1 MHLKSLTLRGF
12 KSFASATTLRFE
24 PGITCVVGPNG
35 SGKSNVVDALSWVMG
50 EQGAKSLRGGKMEDV
65 IFAGTTGRPPLGRA
79 EVSLTIDNADGALP
93 IDYAEVTITRIMFRN
108 GGSEYQLNGD
118 TCRLLDIQELL
129 SDSGIG
135 REMHVIVGQGQ
146 LDGVLHADPTGRR
159 AFIEEAAGV
168 LKHRKRKE
176 KALRKLDAMQANL
189 ARVQDLTDELRRQ
202 LKPLGRQAAVARR
215 AAVIQADLRDA
226 RLRLLA
232 DDLVTLREAL
242 RAEVADEAELKRR
255 KEAAEAE
262 LRAAQ
267 QREAALEEQVRRLAP
282 RLRDAQQTWYE
293 LSQLAERVRG
303 TISLADA
310 RVKSATSA
318 PGEERRGRDPEDMER
333 EAARIR
339 EQEAELE
346 AALEAA
352 SRALDDTVAHRAE
365 LERSLAEEERRL
377 KDVARAIADR
387 REGLARLQ
395 GQVNAARGR
404 AGSARAEI
412 ERLAASRDEAQ
423 TRAVAAQEE
432 YEQLKAEVDG
442 LDADDAE
449 LAERH
454 EAAKRELAE
463 AEAALS
469 AAREA
474 ATAAER
480 ERAATSARHDALA
493 LGLRRKDGTGALMAA
508 ADRLGG
514 LLGPAAELLTVTP
527 GFEVPVATA
536 LGAAADA
543 IAVSGPHA
551 AADAIRLLRADD
563 AGRATL
569 LLTTPAA
576 EGEESPSANLAESPS
591 AALAEPPSA
600 ALAESPSAAPE
611 PGGPGEPAPGGAL
624 VPGTRV
630 EGAARSEPDQGPA
643 PRSATTPAAPG
654 PLGRPTEPG
663 GAPGA
668 DAERPTA
675 GAGSPAGAPEGPG
688 EAADGAV
695 AVPGTRSPDGSVNE
709 SSGSD
714 EGSRPGGA
722 DPWGTAPGSAQAVTD
737 TPGASSEAEDSAAPG
752 TRAPGADAVSRGDTG
767 VASASAGPGADR
779 PAVPGTRPEASGDE
793 GRDPRTASDGA
804 PAASAPG
811 GTVSGAAVAA
821 VAGSAAS
828 VVSARVP
835 RPAGGEAAVAG
846 AVPGG
851 GPGGK
856 AAAVEALPW
865 VADLVAG
872 PAALLPAVRRLL
884 DGMVVVGTLEEAE
897 ELLARRPE
905 LTAVTAEGDL
915 LGAHFAQGGSAGAPT
930 LLEVQASVD
939 EAAAELER
947 LAVRC
952 EELAGAQRAA
962 QERRAECLAL
972 VEELAGRRSA
982 ADREKSRVAQSLGRL
997 AGQARGAAGEAE
1009 RSTAAVA
1016 RAEEALER
1024 ATEEAEELAE
1034 RLAVAEEEPGE
1045 EEPDT
1050 SVRDR
1055 LAADGAN
1062 ARQTE
1067 MEARLQV
1074 RTHEERVKGLAGRAD
1089 ALDRGARAERE
1100 ARARAEQRRARLRHE
1115 AEVASA
1121 VASGAR
1127 QLLAHVEVSLVRAER
1142 ERDAAER
1149 AKAERERE
1157 LDAARGQGRDLKGE
1171 LDKLTDSVHRGEV
1184 LGAEKRMR
1192 IEQLETKAL
1201 EELGVEPAGLMAE
1214 YGPDQLVP
1222 PSPPAEGEVLPE
1234 DPEHPRN
1241 QPVRYVRAQQEKR
1254 LRAAE
1259 RAYQQLGKVNPLA
1272 LEEFAALEERHQFL
1286 SEQLEDLKKTR
1297 ADLLQVVKEVDE
1309 RVEQVFTEAYR
1320 DTARE
1325 FEGVFSRLFPGGEGR
1340 LVLTDPE
1347 NMLTTG
1353 VDVEA
1358 RPPGKKVKRLSLL
1371 SGGER
1376 SLTAVA
1382 LLVSIFK
1389 ARPSPFYVMD
1399 EVEAALDDTNLQRLI
1414 RIMQELQ
1421 EASQL
1426 IVITHQKRT
1435 MEVADA
1441 LYGVSMQGDG
1451 VSKVISQRL
1460 R

>member
-1 MHLKSLTLRGF
+1 MHLKALTLRGF

-79 EVSLTIDNADGALP
+79 EVSLTIDNSDGALP
-93 IDYAEVTITRIMFRN
+93 IEYAEVTITRIMFRN
-108 GGSEYQLNGD
+108 GGSEYQINGD

-146 LDGVLHADPTGRR
+146 LDSVLHADPMGRR

-232 DDLVTLREAL
+232 DDLVRLRQAL
-242 RAEVADEAELKRR
+242 NTEIADEAALKER
-255 KEAAEAE
+255 KEAAEQE
-262 LRAAQ
+262 LRKAV
-267 QREAALEEQVRRLAP
+267 QREGLLEDEVRQLTP
-282 RLRDAQQTWYE
+282 RLQRAQQTWYE

-303 TISLADA
+303 TISLAEA

-318 PGEERRGRDPEDMER
+318 PPEERRGRDPEDMER

-352 SRALDDTVAHRAE
+352 EHALEDTVAHRSE
-365 LERSLAEEERRL
+365 LERELTAEERRL
-377 KDVARAIADR
+377 KDVARSIADR
-387 REGLARLQ
+387 REHLARLN
-395 GQVNAARGR
+395 GQVNAARSR
-404 AGSARAEI
+404 AASAQAEI
-412 ERLAASRDEAQ
+412 DRLAATRDEAQ
-423 TRAVAAQEE
+423 ERAVTAQEE
-432 YEQLKAEVDG
+432 YEALQAEVDG
-442 LDADDAE
+442 LDAGDAE
-449 LAERH
+449 LTERH
-454 EAAKRELAE
+454 EETKRHLSE
-463 AEAALS
+463 AEAALT

-480 ERAATSARHDALA
+480 KRAATQARHEALA
-493 LGLRRKDGTGALMAA
+493 LGLRRKDGTGILLGAQ
-508 ADRLGG
+508 DRLTGI
-514 LLGPAAELLTVTP
+514 LGPAAELLTVTP
-527 GFEVPVATA
+527 GHEVA
-536 LGAAADA
+536 LAAAFGAAADA
-543 IAVSGPHA
+543 IAVTTPAS
-551 AADAIRLLRADD
+551 AADAIRLLRKQDG
-563 AGRATL
+563 GRAAL
-569 LLTTPAA
+569 LL
-576 EGEESPSANLAESPS
+576 
-591 AALAEPPSA
+591 
-600 ALAESPSAAPE
+600 
-611 PGGPGEPAPGGAL
+611 
-624 VPGTRV
+624 
-630 EGAARSEPDQGPA
+630 
-643 PRSATTPAAPG
+643 
-654 PLGRPTEPG
+654 
-663 GAPGA
+663 
-668 DAERPTA
+668 
-675 GAGSPAGAPEGPG
+675 AGAPDAPTPVTGTPQR
-688 EAADGAV
+688 GA
-695 AVPGTRSPDGSVNE
+695 GN
-709 SSGSD
+709 
-714 EGSRPGGA
+714 GA
-722 DPWGTAPGSAQAVTD
+722 TSHDAP
-737 TPGASSEAEDSAAPG
+737 
-752 TRAPGADAVSRGDTG
+752 ADARQRF
-767 VASASAGPGADR
+767 A
-779 PAVPGTRPEASGDE
+779 
-793 GRDPRTASDGA
+793 
-804 PAASAPG
+804 
-811 GTVSGAAVAA
+811 
-821 VAGSAAS
+821 
-828 VVSARVP
+828 
-835 RPAGGEAAVAG
+835 
-846 AVPGG
+846 
-851 GPGGK
+851 
-856 AAAVEALPW
+856 
-865 VADLVAG
+865 ADLVRA
-872 PAALLPAVRRLL
+872 PADLMPAVRRLL
-884 DGMVVVGTLEEAE
+884 HNYVVVETLEDAE
-897 ELLARRPE
+897 QLVYTQPE

-915 LGAHFAQGGSAGAPT
+915 LGAHFAHGGSAGAPS

-939 EAAAELER
+939 EAAAELEE
-947 LAVRC
+947 LAIRC
-952 EELAGAQRAA
+952 EELATAQQTATERRRERAA
-962 QERRAECLAL
+962 Q
-972 VEELAGRRSA
+972 VEELGERRRA
-982 ADREKSRVAQSLGRL
+982 AEREKSAVAQQLGRL

-1009 RSTAAVA
+1009 RSAAAAA
-1016 RAEEALER
+1016 RAQDALDK
-1024 ATEEAEELAE
+1024 AVEEAEVLAE
-1034 RLAVAEEEPGE
+1034 RLAVAEEMPVE

-1089 ALDRGARAERE
+1089 SLDRGARAERE
-1100 ARARAEQRRARLRHE
+1100 ARARAEQRLARLRHE
-1115 AEVASA
+1115 AGVAEA
-1121 VASGAR
+1121 VAFGAR
-1127 QLLAHVEVSLVRAER
+1127 QLLAHVEVSLRRADEER
-1142 ERDAAER
+1142 TAADAA
-1149 AKAERERE
+1149 KARREQE
-1157 LDAARGQGRDLKGE
+1157 LTAARNQGRDLKGE

-1201 EELGVEPAGLMAE
+1201 EELGVEPSGLIEE
-1214 YGPDQLVP
+1214 YGPHQLVP
-1222 PSPPAEGEVLPE
+1222 PSLAAEGEVLPD
-1234 DPEHPRN
+1234 DPEDPRN
-1241 QPVRYVRAQQEKR
+1241 QPRTFHRAEQEKR
-1254 LRAAE
+1254 LKSAE

-1272 LEEFAALEERHQFL
+1272 LEEFAALEERHKFL

-1320 DTARE
+1320 DTALQ

-1340 LVLTDPE
+1340 LILTDPD

>member
-1 MHLKSLTLRGF
+1 MHLKALTLRGF

-35 SGKSNVVDALSWVMG
+35 SGKSNVVDALTWVMG
-50 EQGAKSLRGGKMEDV
+50 EHSAKSLRGGKMEDV

-79 EVSLTIDNADGALP
+79 EVSLTIDNSDGALP
-93 IDYAEVTITRIMFRN
+93 IEYAEVTITRIMFRN
-108 GGSEYQLNGD
+108 GGSEYQINGD

-146 LDGVLHADPTGRR
+146 LDSVLHADPMGRR

-232 DDLVTLREAL
+232 DDLVKLRQAL
-242 RAEVADEAELKRR
+242 RAEVADEAALKER
-255 KEAAEAE
+255 KEATEEE
-262 LRAAQ
+262 LRKELR
-267 QREAALEEQVRRLAP
+267 REALLEDEVRRLSP
-282 RLRDAQQTWYE
+282 RLRRAQQTWYE
-293 LSQLAERVRG
+293 LSRLAERVRG
-303 TISLADA
+303 TVSLADA
-310 RVKSATSA
+310 RVKSATAA
-318 PGEERRGRDPEDMER
+318 PVEERRGRDPEEMER
-333 EAARIR
+333 EAARVR

-352 SRALDDTVAHRAE
+352 ERALEDTVAHREE
-365 LERSLAEEERRL
+365 LERSLAAEERRL

-387 REGLARLQ
+387 REGLARLS
-395 GQVNAARGR
+395 GQVGAARSR
-404 AGSARAEI
+404 AAAAQAEI
-412 ERLAASRDEAQ
+412 DRLAASRDEARA
-423 TRAVAAQEE
+423 RAVAAQEE
-432 YEQLKAEVDG
+432 YEALKAEVDG
-442 LDADDAE
+442 LNAEDTELAGQHDEAKAALADAD
-449 LAERH
+449 
-454 EAAKRELAE
+454 
-463 AEAALS
+463 AALT

-474 ATAAER
+474 LTAAER
-480 ERAATSARHDALA
+480 ERAATRARHDALA
-493 LGLRRKDGTGALMAA
+493 LGLRRKDGTGALLEAR
-508 ADRLGG
+508 DTLTG
-514 LLGPAAELLTVTP
+514 LLGPAAELLRVTP
-527 GFEVPVATA
+527 GHEAA
-536 LGAAADA
+536 LAAAFGAAADA
-543 IAVSGPHA
+543 VAAASPAA
-551 AADAIRLLRADD
+551 AADALRLLRKQD
-563 AGRATL
+563 AGRA
-569 LLTTPAA
+569 
-576 EGEESPSANLAESPS
+576 
-591 AALAEPPSA
+591 ALI
-600 ALAESPSAAPE
+600 
-611 PGGPGEPAPGGAL
+611 
-624 VPGTRV
+624 
-630 EGAARSEPDQGPA
+630 
-643 PRSATTPAAPG
+643 
-654 PLGRPTEPG
+654 
-663 GAPGA
+663 
-668 DAERPTA
+668 
-675 GAGSPAGAPEGPG
+675 
-688 EAADGAV
+688 
-695 AVPGTRSPDGSVNE
+695 
-709 SSGSD
+709 
-714 EGSRPGGA
+714 
-722 DPWGTAPGSAQAVTD
+722 
-737 TPGASSEAEDSAAPG
+737 
-752 TRAPGADAVSRGDTG
+752 
-767 VASASAGPGADR
+767 
-779 PAVPGTRPEASGDE
+779 
-793 GRDPRTASDGA
+793 
-804 PAASAPG
+804 
-811 GTVSGAAVAA
+811 
-821 VAGSAAS
+821 
-828 VVSARVP
+828 
-835 RPAGGEAAVAG
+835 VAG
-846 AVPGG
+846 ADGTPDEI
-851 GPGGK
+851 PD
-856 AAAVEALPW
+856 EAPRHGRW
-865 VADLVAG
+865 PHAGDLVDG
-872 PAALLPAVRRLL
+872 PDDLMPAVRRLL
-884 DGMVVVGTLEEAE
+884 RGVVVVDTLEDAE
-897 ELLARRPE
+897 DVVRARPD

-915 LGAHFAQGGSAGAPT
+915 LAAHHAHGGSAAAPS

-939 EAAAELER
+939 EAAAALQDLEFRCTELTEAQR
-947 LAVRC
+947 LA
-952 EELAGAQRAA
+952 AA
-962 QERRAECLAL
+962 RRTACAAL
-972 VEELAGRRSA
+972 VEELGERRRA
-982 ADREKSRVAQSLGRL
+982 ADREKSGVSQQLGRL
-997 AGQARGAAGEAE
+997 SGQARGAAGEAE
-1009 RSTAAVA
+1009 RAEAATA
-1016 RAEEALER
+1016 RAQEALEK
-1024 ATEEAEELAE
+1024 ALTDVEELAE
-1034 RLAVAEEEPGE
+1034 RLAVAEEMPAE

-1067 MEARLQV
+1067 MEARLQL
-1074 RTHEERVKGLAGRAD
+1074 RTHEERVKALAGRAD
-1089 ALDRGARAERE
+1089 SLDRAARAERE
-1100 ARARAEQRRARLRHE
+1100 ARARAERRKARMRHE
-1115 AEVASA
+1115 AA
-1121 VASGAR
+1121 VAGAVAAGAR
-1127 QLLAHVEVSLVRAER
+1127 QLLAHVEVSLGRADR
-1142 ERDAAER
+1142 ERGAAEA
-1149 AKAERERE
+1149 AKARQERE
-1157 LDAARGQGRDLKGE
+1157 LAAARTAGRDLKAE

-1184 LGAEKRMR
+1184 LGAEKRLR

-1201 EELGVEPAGLMAE
+1201 EELGVEPEALVAE

-1222 PSPPAEGEVLPE
+1222 PSPPAEGEELPE

-1241 QPVRYVRAQQEKR
+1241 LPRPFVRGEQEKR

-1325 FEGVFSRLFPGGEGR
+1325 FEGVFGRLFPGGEGR
-1340 LVLTDPE
+1340 LVLTDPD

-1353 VDVEA
+1353 VEVEA

-1421 EASQL
+1421 ESSQL

>member
-1 MHLKSLTLRGF
+1 MHLKALTLRGF

-79 EVSLTIDNADGALP
+79 EVSLTIDNSDGALP
-93 IDYAEVTITRIMFRN
+93 IEYAEVTITRIMFRN
-108 GGSEYQLNGD
+108 GGSEYQINGD

-146 LDGVLHADPTGRR
+146 LDSVLHADPMGRR

-232 DDLVTLREAL
+232 DDLVRLREAL
-242 RAEVADEAELKRR
+242 KTEVADEAALKER
-255 KEAAEAE
+255 KEAAEQE
-262 LRAAQ
+262 LKRAQ
-267 QREAALEEQVRRLAP
+267 HREALLEDEVRQLTP
-282 RLRDAQQTWYE
+282 RLQRAQQTWYE

-318 PGEERRGRDPEDMER
+318 SPEERRGRDPEDLER

-352 SRALDDTVAHRAE
+352 QHALDDTVAHRAE
-365 LERSLAEEERRL
+365 LERELAVEERRL

-387 REGLARLQ
+387 REGLARLT
-395 GQVNAARGR
+395 GQVNAARSR
-404 AGSARAEI
+404 AASAQAEI
-412 ERLAASRDEAQ
+412 DRLATARDEAQ
-423 TRAVAAQEE
+423 DRAVHAQEE
-432 YEQLKAEVDG
+432 YEALKSEVDG
-442 LDADDAE
+442 LDADDAD

-454 EAAKRELAE
+454 EAAGRQLAA

-469 AAREA
+469 TAREA
-474 ATAAER
+474 LTTAER
-480 ERAATSARHDALA
+480 TRAATQARHEALA
-493 LGLRRKDGTGALMAA
+493 LGLRRKDGTGILLGAR
-508 ADRLGG
+508 DRLTGV
-514 LLGPAAELLTVTP
+514 LGPAAELLTITP
-527 GFEVPVATA
+527 GYEVPLAA
-536 LGAAADA
+536 AFGAAADA
-543 IAVSGPHA
+543 IAVATPASA
-551 AADAIRLLRADD
+551 AEAIRFLRKQDG
-563 AGRATL
+563 GRAAL
-569 LLTTPAA
+569 LLAGEAPQRGAGNGATGHDEPAA
-576 EGEESPSANLAESPS
+576 
-591 AALAEPPSA
+591 AEPP
-600 ALAESPSAAPE
+600 
-611 PGGPGEPAPGGAL
+611 
-624 VPGTRV
+624 V
-630 EGAARSEPDQGPA
+630 
-643 PRSATTPAAPG
+643 TTLP
-654 PLGRPTEPG
+654 
-663 GAPGA
+663 
-668 DAERPTA
+668 AERT
-675 GAGSPAGAPEGPG
+675 
-688 EAADGAV
+688 
-695 AVPGTRSPDGSVNE
+695 
-709 SSGSD
+709 
-714 EGSRPGGA
+714 
-722 DPWGTAPGSAQAVTD
+722 
-737 TPGASSEAEDSAAPG
+737 
-752 TRAPGADAVSRGDTG
+752 
-767 VASASAGPGADR
+767 
-779 PAVPGTRPEASGDE
+779 
-793 GRDPRTASDGA
+793 
-804 PAASAPG
+804 
-811 GTVSGAAVAA
+811 
-821 VAGSAAS
+821 
-828 VVSARVP
+828 
-835 RPAGGEAAVAG
+835 
-846 AVPGG
+846 
-851 GPGGK
+851 
-856 AAAVEALPW
+856 ALPAERL
-865 VADLVAG
+865 VHGPTDLMPSVH
-872 PAALLPAVRRLL
+872 RLL
-884 DGMVVVGTLEEAE
+884 QGIVVVGTLEDAE
-897 ELLARRPE
+897 DVVYAHPE
-905 LTAVTAEGDL
+905 LTAVTAEGDV
-915 LGAHFAQGGSAGAPT
+915 LGAHFAHGGSAGAPS

-939 EAAAELER
+939 EAAAELAE

-952 EELAGAQRAA
+952 AELTEAQRAA
-962 QERRAECLAL
+962 AERRTQAATL
-972 VEELAGRRSA
+972 VEELGERRRA
-982 ADREKSRVAQSLGRL
+982 ADREKSAVAQQLGRL

-1009 RSTAAVA
+1009 RSAAAAA
-1016 RAEEALER
+1016 RAQEALEK
-1024 ATEEAEELAE
+1024 AVEEAEELAE
-1034 RLAVAEEEPGE
+1034 RLAVAEEMPVE

-1089 ALDRGARAERE
+1089 SLDRAARAERE
-1100 ARARAEQRRARLRHE
+1100 ARARAEQRRLRLRHE
-1115 AEVASA
+1115 AAVAEA
-1121 VASGAR
+1121 VASGTR
-1127 QLLAHVEVSLVRAER
+1127 QLLAHIEVSLARAER
-1142 ERDAAER
+1142 ERAAAEA
-1149 AKAERERE
+1149 AKARREQELTAARTAGRE
-1157 LDAARGQGRDLKGE
+1157 LKSE

-1184 LGAEKRMR
+1184 LGAEKRLR

-1201 EELGVEPAGLMAE
+1201 EELGVEPEGLVTE
-1214 YGPDQLVP
+1214 YGPHQPVP
-1222 PSPPAEGEVLPE
+1222 PSPPAEGEVLPD

-1241 QPVRYVRAQQEKR
+1241 QPRLFHRAEQERR
-1254 LRAAE
+1254 LKAAE

-1272 LEEFAALEERHQFL
+1272 LEEFAALEERHKFL

-1340 LVLTDPE
+1340 LVLTDPD

>member
-1 MHLKSLTLRGF
+1 MHLKALTLRGF

-79 EVSLTIDNADGALP
+79 EVSLTIDNSDGALP
-93 IDYAEVTITRIMFRN
+93 IEYAEVTITRIMFRN
-108 GGSEYQLNGD
+108 GGSEYQINGD
-118 TCRLLDIQELL
+118 TCRLLDIQDLL

-146 LDGVLHADPTGRR
+146 LDSVLHADPMGRR

-232 DDLVTLREAL
+232 DDLVRLREAL
-242 RAEVADEAELKRR
+242 QTEVADEAALKER
-255 KEAAEAE
+255 KEAAEQE
-262 LRAAQ
+262 LRKAL
-267 QREAALEEQVRRLAP
+267 QREALLEDEVRRLAP
-282 RLRDAQQTWYE
+282 RLQRAQQTWYE

-318 PGEERRGRDPEDMER
+318 PPEERRGRDPEDMER
-333 EAARIR
+333 EAARVR

-352 SRALDDTVAHRAE
+352 QHALDDTVAHRAD
-365 LERSLAEEERRL
+365 LERELAVEERRL

-387 REGLARLQ
+387 REGLARLN
-395 GQVNAARGR
+395 GQVNAARSR
-404 AGSARAEI
+404 AASAQAEI
-412 ERLAASRDEAQ
+412 DRLAAARDEAQ
-423 TRAVAAQEE
+423 ERAVTAQEE
-432 YEQLKAEVDG
+432 YEELKAEVDG
-442 LDADDAE
+442 LDAGDQE
-449 LAERH
+449 LGEQH
-454 EAAKRELAE
+454 ETAKRRLVE
-463 AEAALS
+463 AEAALT

-474 ATAAER
+474 VTGAER
-480 ERAATSARHDALA
+480 RRAATQARHETLA
-493 LGLRRKDGTGALMAA
+493 MGLRRKDGTGALLGAR
-508 ADRLGG
+508 DRLSG
-514 LLGPAAELLTVTP
+514 LLGPAAELLTVTQ
-527 GFEVPVATA
+527 GYEVPLAA
-536 LGAAADA
+536 AFGAAADA
-543 IAVSGPHA
+543 LAVTTPA
-551 AADAIRLLRADD
+551 AAAEAIRLLRKQDG
-563 AGRATL
+563 GRAAL
-569 LLTTPAA
+569 LLS
-576 EGEESPSANLAESPS
+576 G
-591 AALAEPPSA
+591 
-600 ALAESPSAAPE
+600 APDDVPQE
-611 PGGPGEPAPGGAL
+611 PGE
-624 VPGTRV
+624 T
-630 EGAARSEPDQGPA
+630 
-643 PRSATTPAAPG
+643 
-654 PLGRPTEPG
+654 
-663 GAPGA
+663 
-668 DAERPTA
+668 
-675 GAGSPAGAPEGPG
+675 EGPRY
-688 EAADGAV
+688 A
-695 AVPGTRSPDGSVNE
+695 
-709 SSGSD
+709 
-714 EGSRPGGA
+714 
-722 DPWGTAPGSAQAVTD
+722 
-737 TPGASSEAEDSAAPG
+737 
-752 TRAPGADAVSRGDTG
+752 
-767 VASASAGPGADR
+767 
-779 PAVPGTRPEASGDE
+779 
-793 GRDPRTASDGA
+793 
-804 PAASAPG
+804 
-811 GTVSGAAVAA
+811 
-821 VAGSAAS
+821 
-828 VVSARVP
+828 
-835 RPAGGEAAVAG
+835 
-846 AVPGG
+846 
-851 GPGGK
+851 
-856 AAAVEALPW
+856 
-865 VADLVAG
+865 ADLVRG
-872 PAALLPAVRRLL
+872 PDDLLPAVRRLL
-884 DGMVVVGTLEEAE
+884 RGIVVVSTLEEAE
-897 ELLARRPE
+897 EVVYARPD

-915 LGAHFAQGGSAGAPT
+915 LGAHFAHGGSAGAPS

-939 EAAAELER
+939 EAAAELEE

-952 EELAGAQRAA
+952 EELTGAQQAA
-962 QERRAECLAL
+962 GERRKECAAL
-972 VEELAGRRSA
+972 VEESGERRRA
-982 ADREKSRVAQSLGRL
+982 ADREKSAVAQQLGRL

-1009 RSTAAVA
+1009 RSTAAAA
-1016 RAEEALER
+1016 RAQEALDR
-1024 ATEEAEELAE
+1024 AVEEAEELAE
-1034 RLAVAEEEPGE
+1034 RLAVAEEMPVE

-1050 SVRDR
+1050 SARDR

-1089 ALDRGARAERE
+1089 SLDRAARAERE

-1115 AEVASA
+1115 AAVAEA

-1127 QLLAHVEVSLVRAER
+1127 GLLTHVEVSLGRAEA
-1142 ERDAAER
+1142 ERVAADAA
-1149 AKAERERE
+1149 KARREQE
-1157 LDAARGQGRDLKGE
+1157 LAAARTAGRDLKAE

-1201 EELGVEPAGLMAE
+1201 EELGVEPAGLVSE
-1214 YGPDQLVP
+1214 YGPHQPVP

-1234 DPEHPRN
+1234 DPEDPRN
-1241 QPVRYVRAQQEKR
+1241 QPRRFLRAEQEKR

-1272 LEEFAALEERHQFL
+1272 LEEFSALEERHKFL

-1297 ADLLQVVKEVDE
+1297 TDLLQVVKEVDE
-1309 RVEQVFTEAYR
+1309 RVEQVFTEAFR
-1320 DTARE
+1320 DTARQ

-1340 LVLTDPE
+1340 LILTDPD

-1382 LLVSIFK
+1382 MLVSIFK

-1421 EASQL
+1421 ESSQL

>member
-1 MHLKSLTLRGF
+1 MHLKALTLRGF
-12 KSFASATTLRFE
+12 KSFASATTLKFE

-79 EVSLTIDNADGALP
+79 EVSLTIDNSDGALP
-93 IDYAEVTITRIMFRN
+93 IEYAEVTITRIMFRN
-108 GGSEYQLNGD
+108 GGSEYQINGD

-146 LDGVLHADPTGRR
+146 LDGVLHADPMGRR

-176 KALRKLDAMQANL
+176 KALRKLDAMKANL

-232 DDLVTLREAL
+232 DDLVRLRKAL
-242 RAEVADEAELKRR
+242 NAEVADEAALKER
-255 KEAAEAE
+255 KDSAEAE
-262 LRAAQ
+262 LKAAL
-267 QREAALEEQVRRLAP
+267 QREARLEEEVRRLTP
-282 RLRDAQQTWYE
+282 RLQRAQQTWYE

-303 TISLADA
+303 TVSLADA
-310 RVKSATSA
+310 RVRSATTA
-318 PGEERRGRDPEDMER
+318 PPEERRGRDPEDMER

-339 EQEAELE
+339 EQEAELT

-352 SRALDDTVAHRAE
+352 EHALDDTVAHRAD
-365 LERSLAEEERRL
+365 LEQRLAVEERRL

-387 REGLARLQ
+387 REGLARLG
-395 GQVNAARGR
+395 GQVNAARSR
-404 AGSARAEI
+404 AASAQAEI
-412 ERLAASRDEAQ
+412 DRLAEARDAAAE
-423 TRAVAAQEE
+423 RAVTAQEE

-449 LAERH
+449 LGERH
-454 EAAKRELAE
+454 DAARRDLGE
-463 AEAALS
+463 AEAALT

-480 ERAATSARHDALA
+480 KRAAVAARHDALA
-493 LGLRRKDGTGALMAA
+493 LGLRRKDGTGALLSAR
-508 ADRLGG
+508 DQLTGV
-514 LLGPAAELLTVTP
+514 LGPAAELLSVTP
-527 GFEVPVATA
+527 GHEVQVAAA
-536 LGAAADA
+536 LGVAADA
-543 IAVSGPHA
+543 LAVSGPGTA
-551 AADAIRLLRADD
+551 AEAIRLLRKQD
-563 AGRATL
+563 AGRAAL
-569 LLTTPAA
+569 LL
-576 EGEESPSANLAESPS
+576 
-591 AALAEPPSA
+591 
-600 ALAESPSAAPE
+600 
-611 PGGPGEPAPGGAL
+611 
-624 VPGTRV
+624 
-630 EGAARSEPDQGPA
+630 
-643 PRSATTPAAPG
+643 
-654 PLGRPTEPG
+654 G
-663 GAPGA
+663 GAPDGVRQ
-668 DAERPTA
+668 ERR
-675 GAGSPAGAPEGPG
+675 EGP
-688 EAADGAV
+688 
-695 AVPGTRSPDGSVNE
+695 PH
-709 SSGSD
+709 
-714 EGSRPGGA
+714 
-722 DPWGTAPGSAQAVTD
+722 
-737 TPGASSEAEDSAAPG
+737 
-752 TRAPGADAVSRGDTG
+752 
-767 VASASAGPGADR
+767 
-779 PAVPGTRPEASGDE
+779 
-793 GRDPRTASDGA
+793 
-804 PAASAPG
+804 
-811 GTVSGAAVAA
+811 
-821 VAGSAAS
+821 
-828 VVSARVP
+828 
-835 RPAGGEAAVAG
+835 
-846 AVPGG
+846 
-851 GPGGK
+851 
-856 AAAVEALPW
+856 
-865 VADLVAG
+865 VADLVRG
-872 PAALLPAVRRLL
+872 PQELLPAVRRLL
-884 DGMVVVGTLEEAE
+884 AGMVAVGTLEDAE
-897 ELLARRPE
+897 DLVYAHPE

-915 LGAHFAQGGSAGAPT
+915 LGAHFAHGGSAGAPS

-939 EAAAELER
+939 EAAAELEQ

-952 EELAGAQRAA
+952 EELAEAQRGAA
-962 QERRAECLAL
+962 GRRADAAAL
-972 VEELAGRRSA
+972 VEELGERRRA
-982 ADREKSRVAQSLGRL
+982 ADREKSSVAQRLGAL

-1009 RSTAAVA
+1009 RSAAAAAKAQEALDRAVA
-1016 RAEEALER
+1016 
-1024 ATEEAEELAE
+1024 EAEELAE
-1034 RLAVAEEEPGE
+1034 RLAVAEEAPAD

-1067 MEARLQV
+1067 MEARLQA

-1089 ALDRGARAERE
+1089 SLDRAARAERE
-1100 ARARAEQRRARLRHE
+1100 ARARAERRTARLRHE
-1115 AEVASA
+1115 ATVAAA
-1121 VASGAR
+1121 VAAGGR
-1127 QLLAHVEVSLVRAER
+1127 QLLAHVEVSLLRAEQ
-1142 ERDAAER
+1142 ERAAAER
-1149 AKAERERE
+1149 AKEARERE
-1157 LDAARGQGRDLKGE
+1157 LAAERDQGRALKAE

-1184 LGAEKRMR
+1184 LGAEKRLR

-1201 EELGVEPAGLMAE
+1201 EELGVEPAGLVAD
-1214 YGPDQLVP
+1214 YGPDQPVP
-1222 PSPPAEGEVLPE
+1222 PSPAAEGEELPE
-1234 DPEHPRN
+1234 DPRHPRN
-1241 QPVRYVRAQQEKR
+1241 MPAPFVRAEQEKR
-1254 LRAAE
+1254 LRSAE

-1272 LEEFAALEERHQFL
+1272 LEEFAALEERHKFL

-1297 ADLLQVVKEVDE
+1297 ADLLQVIREVDE
-1309 RVEQVFTEAYR
+1309 RVEQVFAEAYR

-1340 LVLTDPE
+1340 LILTDPD

-1435 MEVADA
+1435 MEIADA

>member
-1 MHLKSLTLRGF
+1 MHLKALTLRGF

-79 EVSLTIDNADGALP
+79 EVSLTIDNSDGALP
-93 IDYAEVTITRIMFRN
+93 IEYAEVTIARIMFRN
-108 GGSEYQLNGD
+108 GGSEYQINGD
-118 TCRLLDIQELL
+118 TCRLLDIQDLL

-146 LDGVLHADPTGRR
+146 LDGVLHADPMGRR

-232 DDLVTLREAL
+232 DDLVRMREAL
-242 RAEVADEAELKRR
+242 SAEVADEAELKRR
-255 KEAAEAE
+255 KETAGEE
-262 LRAAQ
+262 LKKAVL
-267 QREAALEEQVRRLAP
+267 REAHLEDQVRRLSP
-282 RLRDAQQTWYE
+282 RLQRAQQSWYE

-310 RVKSATSA
+310 RVRSAAAA
-318 PGEERRGRDPEDMER
+318 PAEERRGRDPEDLER
-333 EAARIR
+333 EAARVR
-339 EQEAELE
+339 EQEAELS

-352 SRALDDTVAHRAE
+352 QVALDETVAHRAD
-365 LERSLAEEERRL
+365 LERDLAVEERRL

-395 GQVNAARGR
+395 GQANAARSR
-404 AGSARAEI
+404 AASAQAEI
-412 ERLAASRDEAQ
+412 DRLAAARDGAQ
-423 TRAVAAQEE
+423 QRADAAQQE

-442 LDADDAE
+442 LDAGDEE
-449 LAERH
+449 LVAQWE
-454 EAAKRELAE
+454 EAKAALAE
-463 AEAALS
+463 AESALS

-474 ATAAER
+474 ATSAER
-480 ERAATSARHDALA
+480 KRAAVAARHEALA
-493 LGLRRKDGTGALMAA
+493 LGLRRKDGSGAL
-508 ADRLGG
+508 LGAREQLTG
-514 LLGPAAELLTVTP
+514 VLGPAAELLTVTP
-527 GFEVPVATA
+527 GYEVAVAA
-536 LGAAADA
+536 AFGAAADA
-543 IAVSGPHA
+543 IAVTTPASA
-551 AADAIRLLRADD
+551 AEAIRLLRKQD
-563 AGRATL
+563 AGRAAL
-569 LLTTPAA
+569 LLA
-576 EGEESPSANLAESPS
+576 
-591 AALAEPPSA
+591 
-600 ALAESPSAAPE
+600 
-611 PGGPGEPAPGGAL
+611 GGPDVRE
-624 VPGTRV
+624 
-630 EGAARSEPDQGPA
+630 
-643 PRSATTPAAPG
+643 
-654 PLGRPTEPG
+654 
-663 GAPGA
+663 
-668 DAERPTA
+668 
-675 GAGSPAGAPEGPG
+675 
-688 EAADGAV
+688 
-695 AVPGTRSPDGSVNE
+695 
-709 SSGSD
+709 
-714 EGSRPGGA
+714 
-722 DPWGTAPGSAQAVTD
+722 
-737 TPGASSEAEDSAAPG
+737 
-752 TRAPGADAVSRGDTG
+752 
-767 VASASAGPGADR
+767 ASAG
-779 PAVPGTRPEASGDE
+779 
-793 GRDPRTASDGA
+793 
-804 PAASAPG
+804 
-811 GTVSGAAVAA
+811 
-821 VAGSAAS
+821 
-828 VVSARVP
+828 
-835 RPAGGEAAVAG
+835 
-846 AVPGG
+846 
-851 GPGGK
+851 GPPF
-856 AAAVEALPW
+856 A
-865 VADLVAG
+865 ADLVRG
-872 PAALLPAVRRLL
+872 PAELMAAVRHLL
-884 DGMVVVGTLEEAE
+884 RGIVVVGTLEDAE
-897 ELLARRPE
+897 DLVYARPE

-915 LGAHFAQGGSAGAPT
+915 LGAHYAQGGSAGAPS

-939 EAAAELER
+939 EAAAELEE
-947 LAVRC
+947 LAARC
-952 EELAGAQRAA
+952 EELAEAQHAA
-962 QERRAECLAL
+962 TERRGECSAR
-972 VEELAGRRSA
+972 VEELGQRQRAIERERSGR
-982 ADREKSRVAQSLGRL
+982 AQQLGRL

-1009 RSTAAVA
+1009 RSAAAAA
-1016 RAEEALER
+1016 RAQEALEQ
-1024 ATEEAEELAE
+1024 AAMDAEELAE
-1034 RLAVAEEEPGE
+1034 RLAVAEEQPAD

-1055 LAADGAN
+1055 LSADGAN

-1074 RTHEERVKGLAGRAD
+1074 RTHEERVRGLAGRAD
-1089 ALDRGARAERE
+1089 SLDRAARAERE
-1100 ARARAEQRRARLRHE
+1100 ARARAEQRRARMKYE
-1115 AEVASA
+1115 AAVAEA

-1127 QLLAHVEVSLVRAER
+1127 QLLAHVEVSVARADEER
-1142 ERDAAER
+1142 TLAEQ

-1157 LDAARGQGRDLKGE
+1157 LVAERARGRDLKAE

-1184 LGAEKRMR
+1184 LGAEKRLR

-1201 EELGVEPAGLMAE
+1201 EELGVEPAGLVAD
-1214 YGPDQLVP
+1214 YGPDKFVP
-1222 PSPPAEGEVLPE
+1222 PSLPAEGEELPE

-1241 QPVRYVRAQQEKR
+1241 KPRPFVRSEQEKR
-1254 LRAAE
+1254 LKSAE
-1259 RAYQQLGKVNPLA
+1259 RAHQQLGKVNPLA

-1340 LVLTDPE
+1340 LILTDPD
-1347 NMLTTG
+1347 NMLMTG

>member
-1 MHLKSLTLRGF
+1 MHLKALTLRGF

-79 EVSLTIDNADGALP
+79 EVSLTIDNSDGALP
-93 IDYAEVTITRIMFRN
+93 IEYAEVTITRIMFRN
-108 GGSEYQLNGD
+108 GGSEYQINGD

-146 LDGVLHADPTGRR
+146 LDSVLHADPMGRR

-176 KALRKLDAMQANL
+176 KALRKLDAMGANL

-232 DDLVTLREAL
+232 DDLVTLRVAL
-242 RAEVADEAELKRR
+242 RDEIADEAELKKR
-255 KEAAEAE
+255 KDAAEAE
-262 LRAAQ
+262 LRTALA
-267 QREAALEEQVRRLAP
+267 REAELEGEVRRLAP
-282 RLRDAQQTWYE
+282 RLQRAQQTWYE

-310 RVKSATSA
+310 RVRSASQA
-318 PGEERRGRDPEDMER
+318 PAEERRGRDPEDMER

-339 EQEAELE
+339 EQEAELT

-352 SRALDDTVAHRAE
+352 EHALEDTVAHRAD
-365 LERSLAEEERRL
+365 LERELAAEERRL
-377 KDVARAIADR
+377 KDAARAIADR
-387 REGLARLQ
+387 REGLARLN

-404 AGSARAEI
+404 AGSAQAEI
-412 ERLAASRDEAQ
+412 DRLAASRDEAQ
-423 TRAVAAQEE
+423 ERAVSAQEE
-432 YEQLKAEVDG
+432 YEQLKAEVEG
-442 LDADDAE
+442 LDAEDEE
-449 LAERH
+449 LTVRH
-454 EAAKRELAE
+454 EEAKQALAE
-463 AEAALS
+463 ARTAHS
-469 AAREA
+469 TARDG

-480 ERAATSARHDALA
+480 RRAAVAARHEALA
-493 LGLRRKDGTGALMAA
+493 LGLRRKDGTGAL
-508 ADRLGG
+508 LGARDQLAG
-514 LLGPAAELLTVTP
+514 LLGPAAELLTVEP
-527 GFEVPVATA
+527 GYEVAVAAA

-543 IAVSGPHA
+543 VAVTDPA
-551 AADAIRLLRADD
+551 TAADAIRLLRERD
-563 AGRATL
+563 AGRAAML
-569 LLTTPAA
+569 LGADLADSAAAAPHHVPEQASVREAA
-576 EGEESPSANLAESPS
+576 EESAPAVLPAQGG
-591 AALAEPPSA
+591 AEPGS
-600 ALAESPSAAPE
+600 
-611 PGGPGEPAPGGAL
+611 
-624 VPGTRV
+624 
-630 EGAARSEPDQGPA
+630 AARSGTD
-643 PRSATTPAAPG
+643 AA
-654 PLGRPTEPG
+654 
-663 GAPGA
+663 AH
-668 DAERPTA
+668 
-675 GAGSPAGAPEGPG
+675 PAGRAGT
-688 EAADGAV
+688 ATAL
-695 AVPGTRSPDGSVNE
+695 AVP
-709 SSGSD
+709 
-714 EGSRPGGA
+714 A
-722 DPWGTAPGSAQAVTD
+722 
-737 TPGASSEAEDSAAPG
+737 
-752 TRAPGADAVSRGDTG
+752 
-767 VASASAGPGADR
+767 
-779 PAVPGTRPEASGDE
+779 
-793 GRDPRTASDGA
+793 
-804 PAASAPG
+804 
-811 GTVSGAAVAA
+811 
-821 VAGSAAS
+821 
-828 VVSARVP
+828 
-835 RPAGGEAAVAG
+835 
-846 AVPGG
+846 
-851 GPGGK
+851 
-856 AAAVEALPW
+856 
-865 VADLVAG
+865 VADLVRG
-872 PAALLPAVRRLL
+872 PAALLGAVRRLVQ
-884 DGMVVVGTLEEAE
+884 DMVVVGTLEDAE
-897 ELLARRPE
+897 ELVAAHPGV
-905 LTAVTAEGDL
+905 TAVTGEGDVL
-915 LGAHFAQGGSAGAPT
+915 SGHFAQGGSAGAPS

-939 EAAAELER
+939 EAAAELAD

-952 EELAGAQRAA
+952 EELAEAQRLAG
-962 QERRAECLAL
+962 ERRTERTAL
-972 VEELAGRRSA
+972 VEELGERRRA
-982 ADREKSRVAQSLGRL
+982 AEREKSGFAQQLGRL
-997 AGQARGAAGEAE
+997 AGQARGASGEAE
-1009 RSTAAVA
+1009 RMTASAA
-1016 RAEEALER
+1016 RAQEALER

-1034 RLAVAEEEPGE
+1034 RLLVAEETPGE

-1050 SVRDR
+1050 SRRDR

-1067 MEARLQV
+1067 MEARLQA
-1074 RTHEERVKGLAGRAD
+1074 RTHEERVKALAGRAD
-1089 ALDRGARAERE
+1089 SLDRAARAERE
-1100 ARARAEQRRARLRHE
+1100 ARTRAEQRRARLRYE

-1127 QLLAHVEVSLVRAER
+1127 QLLAHVEVSLVRADQER
-1142 ERDAAER
+1142 TAAEA
-1149 AKAERERE
+1149 AKGERERE
-1157 LDAARGQGRDLKGE
+1157 LAVERDRGRGLKGE

-1184 LGAEKRMR
+1184 LGAEKRLR

-1201 EELGVEPAGLMAE
+1201 EELGVEPAGLVSE

-1222 PSPPAEGEVLPE
+1222 PSPAAEGEELPE

-1241 QPVRYVRAQQEKR
+1241 RPKAYLRTEQEKR
-1254 LRAAE
+1254 LRSAE

-1272 LEEFAALEERHQFL
+1272 LEEFSALEERHKFL

-1297 ADLLQVVKEVDE
+1297 ADLLQVIKEVDE

-1325 FEGVFSRLFPGGEGR
+1325 FEGVFARLFPGGEGR
-1340 LVLTDPE
+1340 LVLTDPD
-1347 NMLTTG
+1347 NMLATG

-1382 LLVSIFK
+1382 LLVAIFK

-1414 RIMQELQ
+1414 RIMAELQ
-1421 EASQL
+1421 ESSQL

>member
-1 MHLKSLTLRGF
+1 MHLKALTLRGF

-79 EVSLTIDNADGALP
+79 EVSLTIDNSDGALP
-93 IDYAEVTITRIMFRN
+93 IEYAEVTITRIMFRN
-108 GGSEYQLNGD
+108 GGSEYQINGD
-118 TCRLLDIQELL
+118 TCRLLDIQDLL

-146 LDGVLHADPTGRR
+146 LDSVLHADPTGRR

-232 DDLVTLREAL
+232 DDLVRLRQAL
-242 RAEVADEAELKRR
+242 RTEVADEAALKER
-255 KEAAEAE
+255 KEAAEQE
-262 LRAAQ
+262 LKKAL
-267 QREAALEEQVRRLAP
+267 QREALLEDEVRQLTP
-282 RLRDAQQTWYE
+282 RLQRAQQTWYE

-318 PGEERRGRDPEDMER
+318 PPEERRGRDPEDMER

-352 SRALDDTVAHRAE
+352 EHALEDTVAHRSE
-365 LERSLAEEERRL
+365 LERELVQEERRL

-387 REGLARLQ
+387 REGLARLN
-395 GQVNAARGR
+395 GQVNAARSR
-404 AGSARAEI
+404 AASAQAEI
-412 ERLAASRDEAQ
+412 DRLAAARDEAQ
-423 TRAVAAQEE
+423 ERAFAAQEE
-432 YEQLKAEVDG
+432 YEALKAEVDG
-442 LDADDAE
+442 LDAGDAE
-449 LAERH
+449 LAEQH
-454 EAAKRELAE
+454 EAAKRQLAE
-463 AEAALS
+463 AEAALT

-480 ERAATSARHDALA
+480 RRAATQARHEALA
-493 LGLRRKDGTGALMAA
+493 LGLRRKDGTGALLGAK
-508 ADRLGG
+508 DRLTG

-527 GFEVPVATA
+527 GHEVA
-536 LGAAADA
+536 LAAAFGAAADA
-543 IAVSGPHA
+543 LAVTSPSA
-551 AADAIRLLRADD
+551 AAEAIRLLRKQDG
-563 AGRATL
+563 GRASL
-569 LLTTPAA
+569 LL
-576 EGEESPSANLAESPS
+576 
-591 AALAEPPSA
+591 
-600 ALAESPSAAPE
+600 
-611 PGGPGEPAPGGAL
+611 
-624 VPGTRV
+624 
-630 EGAARSEPDQGPA
+630 
-643 PRSATTPAAPG
+643 
-654 PLGRPTEPG
+654 
-663 GAPGA
+663 
-668 DAERPTA
+668 
-675 GAGSPAGAPEGPG
+675 AGAPES
-688 EAADGAV
+688 A
-695 AVPGTRSPDGSVNE
+695 S
-709 SSGSD
+709 
-714 EGSRPGGA
+714 GGA
-722 DPWGTAPGSAQAVTD
+722 GLR
-737 TPGASSEAEDSAAPG
+737 ESAAPPRG
-752 TRAPGADAVSRGDTG
+752 ATSHDGPADATHQH
-767 VASASAGPGADR
+767 A
-779 PAVPGTRPEASGDE
+779 
-793 GRDPRTASDGA
+793 
-804 PAASAPG
+804 
-811 GTVSGAAVAA
+811 
-821 VAGSAAS
+821 
-828 VVSARVP
+828 
-835 RPAGGEAAVAG
+835 
-846 AVPGG
+846 
-851 GPGGK
+851 
-856 AAAVEALPW
+856 
-865 VADLVAG
+865 ADLVRA
-872 PAALLPAVRRLL
+872 PSDLVPAVRRLL
-884 DGMVVVGTLEEAE
+884 HGIVVVGTLEDAE
-897 ELLARRPE
+897 DLVYANPH

-915 LGAHFAQGGSAGAPT
+915 LGAHFAHGGSAGAPS

-939 EAAAELER
+939 EAAAELEE
-947 LAVRC
+947 LAIRC
-952 EELAGAQRAA
+952 EELTEAQHTAV
-962 QERRAECLAL
+962 ENRRTCAAL
-972 VEELAGRRSA
+972 VEELGERRRA
-982 ADREKSRVAQSLGRL
+982 ADREKSAVAQQLGRL
-997 AGQARGAAGEAE
+997 AGQAKGAAGEAE
-1009 RSTAAVA
+1009 RSTAAAA
-1016 RAEEALER
+1016 RAQESLER
-1024 ATEEAEELAE
+1024 ALEEVEELAE
-1034 RLAVAEEEPGE
+1034 RLAVAEEMPVE

-1089 ALDRGARAERE
+1089 SLDRAARAERD

-1115 AEVASA
+1115 AAVAEA

-1127 QLLAHVEVSLVRAER
+1127 QLLAHVEVSLARAGEER
-1142 ERDAAER
+1142 TAADAA
-1149 AKAERERE
+1149 KALREQE
-1157 LDAARGQGRDLKGE
+1157 LTAARTAGRDLKAE

-1201 EELGVEPAGLMAE
+1201 EELGVEPAGLVEE
-1214 YGPDQLVP
+1214 YGPHQLVP
-1222 PSPPAEGEVLPE
+1222 PSLPAEGEELPE

-1241 QPVRYVRAQQEKR
+1241 RPRQFHRAEQEKR
-1254 LRAAE
+1254 LKAAE

-1286 SEQLEDLKKTR
+1286 SEQLEDLRKTR

-1340 LVLTDPE
+1340 LILTDPD

>member
-1 MHLKSLTLRGF
+1 MHLKALTLRGF

-79 EVSLTIDNADGALP
+79 EVSLTIDNSDGALP
-93 IDYAEVTITRIMFRN
+93 IEYAEVTITRIMFRN
-108 GGSEYQLNGD
+108 GGSEYQINGD

-146 LDGVLHADPTGRR
+146 LDSVLHADPMGRR

-232 DDLVTLREAL
+232 DDLVRLREAL
-242 RAEVADEAELKRR
+242 RAEVADEAALKER
-255 KEAAEAE
+255 KETAEEE
-262 LRAAQ
+262 LRKAL
-267 QREAALEEQVRRLAP
+267 QREALLEDEVRRLTP
-282 RLRDAQQTWYE
+282 RLQRAQHTWYE

-303 TISLADA
+303 TVSLAEA

-318 PGEERRGRDPEDMER
+318 PPEERRGRDPEDLER
-333 EAARIR
+333 EAARVR

-346 AALEAA
+346 AALDAA
-352 SRALDDTVAHRAE
+352 QHALEDTVAHRAE
-365 LERSLAEEERRL
+365 LERELAAEERRL

-387 REGLARLQ
+387 REGLARLN
-395 GQVNAARGR
+395 GQVNAARSR
-404 AGSARAEI
+404 AAAAQSEI
-412 ERLAASRDEAQ
+412 DRLAAARDEAQ
-423 TRAVAAQEE
+423 ERAVAAQEE
-432 YEQLKAEVDG
+432 YEALKAEVDG
-442 LDADDAE
+442 LDAGDAE

-454 EAAKRELAE
+454 EDAKARLAE
-463 AEAALS
+463 AEAAHA

-474 ATAAER
+474 VTAAER
-480 ERAATSARHDALA
+480 SRAATHARHEALA
-493 LGLRRKDGTGALMAA
+493 LGLRRKDGTGALLAA
-508 ADRLGG
+508 RDRLTG

-527 GFEVPVATA
+527 GYEVPLAA
-536 LGAAADA
+536 AFGAAADA
-543 IAVSGPHA
+543 IAVTTPAMA
-551 AADAIRLLRADD
+551 AEAIRLLRKQDG
-563 AGRATL
+563 GRAAL
-569 LLTTPAA
+569 LLA
-576 EGEESPSANLAESPS
+576 
-591 AALAEPPSA
+591 
-600 ALAESPSAAPE
+600 
-611 PGGPGEPAPGGAL
+611 GGPEEP
-624 VPGTRV
+624 
-630 EGAARSEPDQGPA
+630 
-643 PRSATTPAAPG
+643 
-654 PLGRPTEPG
+654 
-663 GAPGA
+663 
-668 DAERPTA
+668 
-675 GAGSPAGAPEGPG
+675 GAPEERGAG
-688 EAADGAV
+688 EERGSEEERDASEGQRAPRAAADLV
-695 AVPGTRSPDGSVNE
+695 
-709 SSGSD
+709 
-714 EGSRPGGA
+714 
-722 DPWGTAPGSAQAVTD
+722 
-737 TPGASSEAEDSAAPG
+737 
-752 TRAPGADAVSRGDTG
+752 RAPG
-767 VASASAGPGADR
+767 
-779 PAVPGTRPEASGDE
+779 E
-793 GRDPRTASDGA
+793 
-804 PAASAPG
+804 
-811 GTVSGAAVAA
+811 
-821 VAGSAAS
+821 
-828 VVSARVP
+828 
-835 RPAGGEAAVAG
+835 
-846 AVPGG
+846 
-851 GPGGK
+851 
-856 AAAVEALPW
+856 LM
-865 VADLVAG
+865 
-872 PAALLPAVRRLL
+872 PAVRRLL
-884 DGMVVVGTLEEAE
+884 RGIVVVGTLEEAE
-897 ELLARRPE
+897 ELVYARPE

-915 LGAHFAQGGSAGAPT
+915 LGAYFAHGGSAGAPS

-939 EAAAELER
+939 EAATELAE

-952 EELAGAQRAA
+952 EELAEAQRAA
-962 QERRAECLAL
+962 AERRRECAGL
-972 VEELAGRRSA
+972 VEELGERRRA
-982 ADREKSRVAQSLGRL
+982 ADREKSAVAQQLGRL

-1009 RSTAAVA
+1009 RSVAAAA
-1016 RAEEALER
+1016 RAQEALDR
-1024 ATEEAEELAE
+1024 ALEEAEELAE
-1034 RLAVAEEEPGE
+1034 RLAVAEELPIE

-1089 ALDRGARAERE
+1089 SLDRAARAERE

-1115 AEVASA
+1115 AA
-1121 VASGAR
+1121 VAEAVAAGAR
-1127 QLLAHVEVSLVRAER
+1127 VLLAHVEVSLARADAER
-1142 ERDAAER
+1142 TAAEA
-1149 AKAERERE
+1149 AKALSERE
-1157 LDAARGQGRDLKGE
+1157 LAAARTRGRDLKAE

-1184 LGAEKRMR
+1184 LGAEKRLR
-1192 IEQLETKAL
+1192 IEQLETRAL
-1201 EELGVEPAGLMAE
+1201 EELGVEPEGLVGE
-1214 YGPDQLVP
+1214 YGPHQLVP
-1222 PSPPAEGEVLPE
+1222 PSPPAEGEELPE
-1234 DPEHPRN
+1234 DPEHPRHR
-1241 QPVRYVRAQQEKR
+1241 PRPFVRAEQEKR
-1254 LRAAE
+1254 LKAAE

-1272 LEEFAALEERHQFL
+1272 LEEFTALEERHKFL

-1297 ADLLQVVKEVDE
+1297 ADLLQVVKEVDL

-1325 FEGVFSRLFPGGEGR
+1325 FEGVFGRLFPGGEGR
-1340 LVLTDPE
+1340 LILTDPD

>member
-1 MHLKSLTLRGF
+1 MHLKALTLRGF

-79 EVSLTIDNADGALP
+79 EVSLTIDNSDGALP
-93 IDYAEVTITRIMFRN
+93 IEYAEVTITRIMFRN
-108 GGSEYQLNGD
+108 GGSEYQINGD

-146 LDGVLHADPTGRR
+146 LDSVLHADPMGRR

-232 DDLVTLREAL
+232 DDLVRLREAL
-242 RAEVADEAELKRR
+242 KAEVADEAALKER
-255 KEAAEAE
+255 KEAAEQE
-262 LRAAQ
+262 LKKAL
-267 QREAALEEQVRRLAP
+267 QREALLEDEVRQLAP
-282 RLRDAQQTWYE
+282 RLQRAQQTWYE

-318 PGEERRGRDPEDMER
+318 PPEERRGRDPEDMER

-352 SRALDDTVAHRAE
+352 ERALEDTVAHRAE
-365 LERSLAEEERRL
+365 LERELTQEERRL

-387 REGLARLQ
+387 REGLARLN
-395 GQVNAARGR
+395 GQVGAARSR
-404 AGSARAEI
+404 AASAQAEI
-412 ERLAASRDEAQ
+412 DRLAAARDEAQ
-423 TRAVAAQEE
+423 ERAVAAQEE
-432 YEQLKAEVDG
+432 YEALKAEVDG
-442 LDADDAE
+442 LDADDTE
-449 LAERH
+449 LAEQH
-454 EAAKRELAE
+454 AAAKQQLAE
-463 AEAALS
+463 AEAALT

-474 ATAAER
+474 ATSVER
-480 ERAATSARHDALA
+480 KRAATQARHEALA
-493 LGLRRKDGTGALMAA
+493 MGLRRKDGTGALLGAK
-508 ADRLGG
+508 DRLSG
-514 LLGPAAELLTVTP
+514 LLGPAAELLTITP
-527 GFEVPVATA
+527 GYEVPLAA
-536 LGAAADA
+536 AFGAAADA
-543 IAVSGPHA
+543 VAVTSPSA
-551 AADAIRLLRADD
+551 AAEAIRLLRKQD
-563 AGRATL
+563 AGRASL
-569 LLTTPAA
+569 LLAGTPDDLTTGGTAT
-576 EGEESPSANLAESPS
+576 PSRGAGNCATSHN
-591 AALAEPPSA
+591 
-600 ALAESPSAAPE
+600 
-611 PGGPGEPAPGGAL
+611 EPA
-624 VPGTRV
+624 
-630 EGAARSEPDQGPA
+630 
-643 PRSATTPAAPG
+643 
-654 PLGRPTEPG
+654 
-663 GAPGA
+663 
-668 DAERPTA
+668 DAQQPH
-675 GAGSPAGAPEGPG
+675 
-688 EAADGAV
+688 AADFVRG
-695 AVPGTRSPDGSVNE
+695 P
-709 SSGSD
+709 SD
-714 EGSRPGGA
+714 LMA
-722 DPWGTAPGSAQAVTD
+722 
-737 TPGASSEAEDSAAPG
+737 
-752 TRAPGADAVSRGDTG
+752 
-767 VASASAGPGADR
+767 
-779 PAVPGTRPEASGDE
+779 
-793 GRDPRTASDGA
+793 
-804 PAASAPG
+804 
-811 GTVSGAAVAA
+811 
-821 VAGSAAS
+821 
-828 VVSARVP
+828 
-835 RPAGGEAAVAG
+835 
-846 AVPGG
+846 
-851 GPGGK
+851 
-856 AAAVEALPW
+856 
-865 VADLVAG
+865 
-872 PAALLPAVRRLL
+872 AVRRLL
-884 DGMVVVGTLEEAE
+884 HRIVVVDTLEAAE
-897 ELLARRPE
+897 DLVYTNPH

-915 LGAHFAQGGSAGAPT
+915 LGAHFAHGGSAGAPS

-939 EAAAELER
+939 EAAAELEE

-952 EELAGAQRAA
+952 EELTQAQHAA
-962 QERRAECLAL
+962 TERRRECAAL
-972 VEELAGRRSA
+972 VEELGDKRRA
-982 ADREKSRVAQSLGRL
+982 ADREKSAVAQQLGRL

-1009 RSTAAVA
+1009 RTVAAAA
-1016 RAEEALER
+1016 RAQDALDKALE
-1024 ATEEAEELAE
+1024 EVEVLAE
-1034 RLAVAEEEPGE
+1034 RLAVAEEMPVE

-1089 ALDRGARAERE
+1089 SLDRAARAERE

-1115 AEVASA
+1115 AAVAEA

-1127 QLLAHVEVSLVRAER
+1127 QLLAHVEVSLARAEE
-1142 ERDAAER
+1142 ERTAADAA
-1149 AKAERERE
+1149 KARREQE
-1157 LDAARGQGRDLKGE
+1157 LAAARNTGRDLKGE

-1201 EELGVEPAGLMAE
+1201 EELGVEPAGLVAE
-1214 YGPDQLVP
+1214 YGPHQLVP
-1222 PSPPAEGEVLPE
+1222 PSPPAEGEELPE

-1241 QPVRYVRAQQEKR
+1241 QPRTFHRAEQEKR
-1254 LRAAE
+1254 LKAAE

-1272 LEEFAALEERHQFL
+1272 LEEFAALEERHKFL

-1340 LVLTDPE
+1340 LILTDPD

>member
-1 MHLKSLTLRGF
+1 VHLKALTLRGF

-79 EVSLTIDNADGALP
+79 EVSLTIDNSDGALP
-93 IDYAEVTITRIMFRN
+93 IEYAEVTITRIMFRN
-108 GGSEYQLNGD
+108 GGSEYQINGD

-146 LDGVLHADPTGRR
+146 LDSVLHADPMGRR

-168 LKHRKRKE
+168 LKHRRRKE

-232 DDLVTLREAL
+232 DDLVRLREAL
-242 RAEVADEAELKRR
+242 QAEVADEAALKER
-255 KEAAEAE
+255 KEAAEQE
-262 LRAAQ
+262 LRKAL
-267 QREAALEEQVRRLAP
+267 QREALLEDEVRRLTP
-282 RLRDAQQTWYE
+282 RLQRAQQTWYE

-318 PGEERRGRDPEDMER
+318 PPEERRGRDPEDMER
-333 EAARIR
+333 EAARVR

-352 SRALDDTVAHRAE
+352 QRALDDTVAHRAE
-365 LERSLAEEERRL
+365 LEGALAAEERRL
-377 KDVARAIADR
+377 KDAARALADR
-387 REGLARLQ
+387 REGLARLG
-395 GQVNAARGR
+395 GQVNAARSR
-404 AGSARAEI
+404 AASAQAEI
-412 ERLAASRDEAQ
+412 ERLAAARDEAQ
-423 TRAVAAQEE
+423 DRAVRAQEE
-432 YEQLKAEVDG
+432 YEALQAEVDG
-442 LDADDAE
+442 LDAGDAE

-454 EAAKRELAE
+454 EDAKRRLAE
-463 AEAALS
+463 AEAAQT

-474 ATAAER
+474 VTAAER
-480 ERAATSARHDALA
+480 RRAATQARHEALA
-493 LGLRRKDGTGALMAA
+493 LGLRRKDGSGALLGAR
-508 ADRLGG
+508 DRLTG

-527 GFEVPVATA
+527 GHEAA
-536 LGAAADA
+536 LAAAFGAAADA
-543 IAVSGPHA
+543 LAVTSPGA
-551 AADAIRLLRADD
+551 AAEAIRLLRKED

-569 LLTTPAA
+569 LLT
-576 EGEESPSANLAESPS
+576 
-591 AALAEPPSA
+591 
-600 ALAESPSAAPE
+600 
-611 PGGPGEPAPGGAL
+611 
-624 VPGTRV
+624 
-630 EGAARSEPDQGPA
+630 
-643 PRSATTPAAPG
+643 
-654 PLGRPTEPG
+654 
-663 GAPGA
+663 
-668 DAERPTA
+668 
-675 GAGSPAGAPEGPG
+675 GAPEEPGRTGP
-688 EAADGAV
+688 ADHVPDGA
-695 AVPGTRSPDGSVNE
+695 
-709 SSGSD
+709 
-714 EGSRPGGA
+714 
-722 DPWGTAPGSAQAVTD
+722 
-737 TPGASSEAEDSAAPG
+737 
-752 TRAPGADAVSRGDTG
+752 
-767 VASASAGPGADR
+767 R
-779 PAVPGTRPEASGDE
+779 PA
-793 GRDPRTASDGA
+793 
-804 PAASAPG
+804 
-811 GTVSGAAVAA
+811 
-821 VAGSAAS
+821 AG
-828 VVSARVP
+828 
-835 RPAGGEAAVAG
+835 
-846 AVPGG
+846 
-851 GPGGK
+851 
-856 AAAVEALPW
+856 
-865 VADLVAG
+865 LVRG
-872 PAALLPAVRRLL
+872 PAELMPAVRRLL
-884 DGMVVVGTLEEAE
+884 RGIVVVGTLEDAE
-897 ELLARRPE
+897 DLVHARPD

-915 LGAHFAQGGSAGAPT
+915 LGAHFAHGGSAGAPS

-939 EAAAELER
+939 EAAAELDE

-952 EELAGAQRAA
+952 EELTTAQLAA
-962 QERRAECLAL
+962 AERRREAAAL
-972 VEELAGRRSA
+972 VEELGERRRA
-982 ADREKSRVAQSLGRL
+982 ADREKSAVAQQLGRL

-1009 RSTAAVA
+1009 RSAAAAA
-1016 RAEEALER
+1016 RAQDALDRALE
-1024 ATEEAEELAE
+1024 EVEELAE
-1034 RLAVAEEEPGE
+1034 RLAVAEEMPVE

-1089 ALDRGARAERE
+1089 SLDRAARAERE

-1115 AEVASA
+1115 AAVAGA

-1127 QLLAHVEVSLVRAER
+1127 QLLAHVEVSLARAER
-1142 ERDAAER
+1142 ERTAAEA
-1149 AKAERERE
+1149 AKARREQE
-1157 LDAARGQGRDLKGE
+1157 LAAARTAGRDLKAE

-1184 LGAEKRMR
+1184 LGAEKRLR
-1192 IEQLETKAL
+1192 IEQLETRAL
-1201 EELGVEPAGLMAE
+1201 EELGVEPAGLVSE
-1214 YGPDQLVP
+1214 YGPHQPVP
-1222 PSPPAEGEVLPE
+1222 PSPPAEGEELPE

-1241 QPVRYVRAQQEKR
+1241 QPRPFVRAEQEKR

-1340 LVLTDPE
+1340 LVLTDPD

-1421 EASQL
+1421 ESSQL

>member
-1 MHLKSLTLRGF
+1 MHLKALTLRGF

-79 EVSLTIDNADGALP
+79 EVSLTIDNSDGALP
-93 IDYAEVTITRIMFRN
+93 IEYAEVTITRIMFRN
-108 GGSEYQLNGD
+108 GGSEYQINGD

-146 LDGVLHADPTGRR
+146 LDSVLHADPMGRR

-168 LKHRKRKE
+168 LKHRRRKE

-232 DDLVTLREAL
+232 DDLVRLREAL
-242 RAEVADEAELKRR
+242 SLEVADEAALKAR
-255 KEAAEAE
+255 KESAEQE
-262 LRAAQ
+262 LRKAL
-267 QREAALEEQVRRLAP
+267 QREALLEDEVRQLGP
-282 RLRDAQQTWYE
+282 RLKRAQQTWYD

-303 TISLADA
+303 TVSLADA
-310 RVKSATSA
+310 RVTSATAA
-318 PGEERRGRDPEDMER
+318 PLEERRGRDPEDLER
-333 EAARIR
+333 EAARVR
-339 EQEAELE
+339 EQEAELA

-352 SRALDDTVAHRAE
+352 ERALDDTVGHRAD
-365 LERSLAEEERRL
+365 LERELTVEERRL

-387 REGLARLQ
+387 REGLARLN
-395 GQVNAARGR
+395 GQAGAARSR
-404 AGSARAEI
+404 AAAAQAEIDRLASAREEAKQ
-412 ERLAASRDEAQ
+412 RAA
-423 TRAVAAQEE
+423 AAQAE
-432 YEQLKAEVDG
+432 YETLQAEVDG
-442 LDADDAE
+442 LDAGDAE
-449 LAERH
+449 RSARH
-454 EAAKRELAE
+454 EELKRALAE
-463 AEAALS
+463 AETALTS
-469 AAREA
+469 AREA
-474 ATAAER
+474 ATATER
-480 ERAATSARHDALA
+480 RRAATQARHDALA
-493 LGLRRKDGTGALMAA
+493 LGLRRKDGTGALLDAR
-508 ADRLGG
+508 DRITG

-527 GFEVPVATA
+527 GHEVA
-536 LGAAADA
+536 LAAAFGAAADA
-543 IAVSGPHA
+543 LAVTNPTA
-551 AADAIRLLRADD
+551 AADAIRLLRKQD
-563 AGRATL
+563 AGRAAL
-569 LLTTPAA
+569 LLT
-576 EGEESPSANLAESPS
+576 S
-591 AALAEPPSA
+591 
-600 ALAESPSAAPE
+600 APE
-611 PGGPGEPAPGGAL
+611 ETGREDGPEDEPVGTPEDEPAGGPGDGPGSASAYGPEAGPAGTPAYGPLGGPAYGPEAGPGDGPVGASEDEPEVGPAYGPAGTPEGGPERTGSTDAAGPGDDGAL
-624 VPGTRV
+624 TSPADPAHARTIPTPPADPARAH
-630 EGAARSEPDQGPA
+630 AAPTPPA
-643 PRSATTPAAPG
+643 RARTPLTNPAAP
-654 PLGRPTEPG
+654 
-663 GAPGA
+663 
-668 DAERPTA
+668 
-675 GAGSPAGAPEGPG
+675 
-688 EAADGAV
+688 
-695 AVPGTRSPDGSVNE
+695 
-709 SSGSD
+709 
-714 EGSRPGGA
+714 
-722 DPWGTAPGSAQAVTD
+722 
-737 TPGASSEAEDSAAPG
+737 TP
-752 TRAPGADAVSRGDTG
+752 TRA
-767 VASASAGPGADR
+767 R
-779 PAVPGTRPEASGDE
+779 PAPPYA
-793 GRDPRTASDGA
+793 
-804 PAASAPG
+804 
-811 GTVSGAAVAA
+811 
-821 VAGSAAS
+821 
-828 VVSARVP
+828 
-835 RPAGGEAAVAG
+835 
-846 AVPGG
+846 
-851 GPGGK
+851 
-856 AAAVEALPW
+856 
-865 VADLVAG
+865 ADLVRASG
-872 PAALLPAVRRLL
+872 ELMPAVRRLL
-884 DGMVVVGTLEEAE
+884 RGIVVVGTLEDAE
-897 ELLARRPE
+897 ELVRARPG
-905 LTAVTAEGDL
+905 LIAVTAEGDL
-915 LGAHFAQGGSAGAPT
+915 LGAHFAHGGSAGAPS
-930 LLEVQASVD
+930 LLEVRASVD
-939 EAAAELER
+939 EAAAELTE

-952 EELAGAQRAA
+952 EELAEAQHVAG
-962 QERRAECLAL
+962 ERRRECAAA
-972 VEELAGRRSA
+972 VEELGELRRA
-982 ADREKSRVAQSLGRL
+982 ADREKSAVAAELGRL

-1009 RSTAAVA
+1009 RAVA
-1016 RAEEALER
+1016 AAARAQDALDR
-1024 ATEEAEELAE
+1024 ALQDAEELAE
-1034 RLAVAEEEPGE
+1034 RLAVAEETPVE

-1050 SVRDR
+1050 TVRDR

-1074 RTHEERVKGLAGRAD
+1074 RTHEERVKGLSGRAD
-1089 ALDRGARAERE
+1089 QLDRAARAERD

-1115 AEVASA
+1115 AAVAGA

-1127 QLLAHVEVSLVRAER
+1127 QLLAHVEVSLARADR
-1142 ERDAAER
+1142 ERSAAEAAR
-1149 AKAERERE
+1149 AAREQE
-1157 LDAARGQGRDLKGE
+1157 LSAARGAGRDLKAE

-1184 LGAEKRMR
+1184 LGAEKRLR

-1201 EELGVEPAGLMAE
+1201 EELGVEPAGLVSE
-1214 YGPDQLVP
+1214 YGPHQPVAA
-1222 PSPPAEGEVLPE
+1222 SPAADGEELPD
-1234 DPEHPRN
+1234 DPDHPRN
-1241 QPVRYVRAQQEKR
+1241 RPRPFVRAEQEKR
-1254 LRAAE
+1254 LRSAE

-1309 RVEQVFTEAYR
+1309 RVERVFTDAFR

-1325 FEGVFSRLFPGGEGR
+1325 FEGVFGRLFPGGDGR
-1340 LVLTDPE
+1340 LILTDPD

-1441 LYGVSMQGDG
+1441 LYGVAMQGDG

>member
-1 MHLKSLTLRGF
+1 MHLKALTLRGF

-79 EVSLTIDNADGALP
+79 EVSLTIDNSDGALP
-93 IDYAEVTITRIMFRN
+93 IEYAEVTITRIMFRN
-108 GGSEYQLNGD
+108 GGSEYQINGD

-146 LDGVLHADPTGRR
+146 LDSVLHADPMGRR

-232 DDLVTLREAL
+232 DDLVRLREAL
-242 RAEVADEAELKRR
+242 NAEVADEAALKGR
-255 KEAAEAE
+255 KEATEQE
-262 LRAAQ
+262 LRRAQ
-267 QREAALEEQVRRLAP
+267 QREAQLEDEVRRLTP
-282 RLRDAQQTWYE
+282 RLQRAQQTWYE

-318 PGEERRGRDPEDMER
+318 PPEERRGRDPEDMER
-333 EAARIR
+333 EAARVR

-352 SRALDDTVAHRAE
+352 RHALEDTVAHRAD
-365 LERSLAEEERRL
+365 LERGLVAEERRL

-387 REGLARLQ
+387 REGLARLR
-395 GQVNAARGR
+395 GQVGAARSR
-404 AGSARAEI
+404 AAAAQAEI
-412 ERLAASRDEAQ
+412 ERLAAARDEAQ
-423 TRAVAAQEE
+423 ERAVAAQEE
-432 YEQLKAEVDG
+432 YEALRAEVDS
-442 LDADDAE
+442 LDAGDEE
-449 LAERH
+449 LAGRH
-454 EAAKRELAE
+454 DAARARLAE
-463 AEAALS
+463 AEAAHA

-474 ATAAER
+474 VTAAER
-480 ERAATSARHDALA
+480 KRAATRARHDALA
-493 LGLRRKDGTGALMAA
+493 LGLRRKDGTGALLGAR
-508 ADRLGG
+508 DRLTG
-514 LLGPAAELLTVTP
+514 LLGPAAELLTVDP
-527 GFEVPVATA
+527 GHEVA
-536 LGAAADA
+536 LAAAFGAAADA
-543 IAVSGPHA
+543 IAVTTPASA
-551 AADAIRLLRADD
+551 AEAIRLLRKQD
-563 AGRATL
+563 AGRAAL
-569 LLTTPAA
+569 LL
-576 EGEESPSANLAESPS
+576 
-591 AALAEPPSA
+591 
-600 ALAESPSAAPE
+600 
-611 PGGPGEPAPGGAL
+611 
-624 VPGTRV
+624 
-630 EGAARSEPDQGPA
+630 
-643 PRSATTPAAPG
+643 
-654 PLGRPTEPG
+654 
-663 GAPGA
+663 
-668 DAERPTA
+668 
-675 GAGSPAGAPEGPG
+675 AGAP
-688 EAADGAV
+688 DD
-695 AVPGTRSPDGSVNE
+695 VPHE
-709 SSGSD
+709 
-714 EGSRPGGA
+714 
-722 DPWGTAPGSAQAVTD
+722 
-737 TPGASSEAEDSAAPG
+737 
-752 TRAPGADAVSRGDTG
+752 
-767 VASASAGPGADR
+767 
-779 PAVPGTRPEASGDE
+779 
-793 GRDPRTASDGA
+793 PR
-804 PAASAPG
+804 
-811 GTVSGAAVAA
+811 
-821 VAGSAAS
+821 
-828 VVSARVP
+828 
-835 RPAGGEAAVAG
+835 AGGPPYA
-846 AVPGG
+846 
-851 GPGGK
+851 
-856 AAAVEALPW
+856 
-865 VADLVAG
+865 ADLVSG
-872 PAALLPAVRRLL
+872 PPELMPAVRRLL
-884 DGMVVVGTLEEAE
+884 RGYVVVGTLEDAE
-897 ELLARRPE
+897 DLVRVRPG

-915 LGAHFAQGGSAGAPT
+915 LGAHFAHGGSAGAPS

-939 EAAAELER
+939 EAAHELEE
-947 LAVRC
+947 LEVRC
-952 EELAGAQRAA
+952 EELAEAQRAA
-962 QERRAECLAL
+962 AERRQECRAR
-972 VEELAGRRSA
+972 VEELGERRRA
-982 ADREKSRVAQSLGRL
+982 ADREKSSVAQQLGRL

-1009 RSTAAVA
+1009 RSTAAAA
-1016 RAEEALER
+1016 RAQDALDT
-1024 ATEEAEELAE
+1024 ALLDAEELAE
-1034 RLAVAEEEPGE
+1034 RLAVAEEMPVE

-1050 SVRDR
+1050 SARDR

-1089 ALDRGARAERE
+1089 SLDRAARAERE

-1115 AEVASA
+1115 AAVAGA
-1121 VASGAR
+1121 VASGSR
-1127 QLLAHVEVSLVRAER
+1127 LLLAHVEVSVARAEQ
-1142 ERDAAER
+1142 ERTAAEA
-1149 AKAERERE
+1149 AKARGEQE
-1157 LDAARGQGRDLKGE
+1157 LGQARVRGRDLKAE

-1184 LGAEKRMR
+1184 LGAEKRLR

-1201 EELGVEPAGLMAE
+1201 EELGVEPAGLVAE
-1214 YGPDQLVP
+1214 YGPDQPVP
-1222 PSPPAEGEVLPE
+1222 PSPAAEGEELPE

-1241 QPVRYVRAQQEKR
+1241 LPRPFARAEQEKR
-1254 LRAAE
+1254 LKAAE

-1272 LEEFAALEERHQFL
+1272 LEEFAALEERHKFL

-1309 RVEQVFTEAYR
+1309 RVEQVFSEAFR
-1320 DTARE
+1320 DTAGE

-1340 LVLTDPE
+1340 LVLTDPD

-1382 LLVSIFK
+1382 MLVSIFK